1 MDTGTQGLYVWP
13 TCKHIATSAS
23 TLSNNYCSR
32 FTTCLDSAKT
42 GLRLTKD
49 AFKEDQKQYGGRR
62 ALCMVPADK
71 PEYADSGYQ
80 NYSPERSRSLDTFI
94 LDNLVAAGEA
104 LRKKHLRAYDTL
116 RERLDRRPDRDLMR
130 PLEEAHKKAK
140 EIEQRGFSE
149 FVKELEL
156 IKAHV
161 EKVRESHRTF
171 WASPRKSKDSEKK
184 RLPISLASLPKGRPR
199 TLSFSLAQKLI
210 QSKRRMPTAFLAALP
225 TSPFQ

>member
-1 MDTGTQGLYVWP
+1 
-13 TCKHIATSAS
+13 
-23 TLSNNYCSR
+23 
-32 FTTCLDSAKT
+32 
-42 GLRLTKD
+42 
-49 AFKEDQKQYGGRR
+49 
-62 ALCMVPADK
+62 MVPADK

-161 EKVRESHRTF
+161 EKVRESYRTF
-171 WASPRKSKDSEKK
+171 WVPSRKSKDSEKQK
-184 RLPISLASLPKGRPR
+184 SPDFARQFAEGPSEDLIFFTGAEVDTIKASYAYSLPGSSSNFALSVAFRNLCTIKAFASEHLPITR
-199 TLSFSLAQKLI
+199 SFAETMSI
-210 QSKRRMPTAFLAALP
+210 GSSFLRVLGERGDE
-225 TSPFQ
+225 